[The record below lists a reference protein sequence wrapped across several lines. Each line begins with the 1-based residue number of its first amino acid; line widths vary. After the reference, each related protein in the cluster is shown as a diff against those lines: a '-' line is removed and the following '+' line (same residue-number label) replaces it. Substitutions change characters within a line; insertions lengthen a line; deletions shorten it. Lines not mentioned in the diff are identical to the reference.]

1 MRIVRAATLAAVL
14 AANAAGAAGDKANW
28 NNLAG
33 LRAGQK
39 IEVTRDK
46 GETVKG
52 EFAAFDHQRITL
64 RDRHG
69 EQAVPRAEVKQVSLR
84 KRNRGMWIGAGIG
97 AGGGAAVGAAL
108 GARLANESG
117 GDFANLKPAIT
128 GVCAGIGAL
137 VGALIG
143 LAAASRHTTVYLKP

>member
-1 MRIVRAATLAAVL
+1 MRTVWAATLAAVL
-14 AANAAGAAGDKANW
+14 AANAAGAAGDKTNW
-28 NNLAG
+28 NNLAR

-39 IEVTRDK
+39 IEVARDK
-46 GETVKG
+46 GDTVKG
-52 EFAAFDHQRITL
+52 EFAAFDDQRITL

-97 AGGGAAVGAAL
+97 AGGGAAAGVAL

-117 GDFANLKPAIT
+117 GDFANLKPAIAGACV
-128 GVCAGIGAL
+128 GVGAML
-137 VGALIG
+137 GALIG
-143 LAAASRHTTVYLKP
+143 WAAGSRHTTVYLKP